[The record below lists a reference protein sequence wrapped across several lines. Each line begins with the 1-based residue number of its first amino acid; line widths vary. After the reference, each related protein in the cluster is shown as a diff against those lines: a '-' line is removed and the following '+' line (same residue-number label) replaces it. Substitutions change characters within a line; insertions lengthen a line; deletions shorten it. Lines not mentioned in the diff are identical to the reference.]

1 MRVEEAYRYVT
12 DRLNAMA
19 SNKGDNI
26 PKHTFVRAFNACQ
39 EMWAEERFK
48 LADTNKTRIDE
59 LQRLVTTLS
68 VTTSLQ
74 KENNY
79 WYTNLPEDYYHTYRV
94 DVYAPCLLTAYPK
107 KEADINVF
115 LNDALWKPSL
125 EWGETLYTISQNKL
139 KIYGDFAINSVNFL
153 YFRRPVQINM
163 ADGYTDIDG
172 NLNVNIDPEF
182 VASSLIDILDKTV
195 ALLAADSADQFR
207 YQINEGKAQ
216 RIP

>member
-1 MRVEEAYRYVT
+1 MRVEEAYRYIT

-39 EMWAEERFK
+39 EMWVEERFK
-48 LADTNKTRIDE
+48 LADTNNTRIDE
-59 LQRLVTTLS
+59 LQRLVTTLPA
-68 VTTSLQ
+68 TLQ

-79 WYTNLPEDYYHTYRV
+79 WYTLLPDDYYHTYRV

-107 KEADINVF
+107 KESDINVF
-115 LNDALWKPSL
+115 LNDSLWKPSL
-125 EWGETLYTISQNKL
+125 EWGETLYTISENKL
-139 KIYGDFAINSVNFL
+139 KIYGDFAIDSVNFL
-153 YFRRPVQINM
+153 YFRRPLKINM

-172 NLNVNIDPEF
+172 NPNVNIDPEF
-182 VASSLIDILDKTV
+182 VASSLIDILEKTV
-195 ALLAADSADQFR
+195 SLLAVDATDQFR
-207 YQINEGKAQ
+207 YQAVEPKVQ

>member
-1 MRVEEAYRYVT
+1 MRVEEAYRYIT

-39 EMWAEERFK
+39 DMWVEERFK
-48 LADTNKTRIDE
+48 LADTNNTRIDE
-59 LQRLVTTLS
+59 LQRLVTTLPA
-68 VTTSLQ
+68 TLQ

-79 WYTNLPEDYYHTYRV
+79 WYTPLPDDYYHTYRV

-115 LNDALWKPSL
+115 LNDSLWKPSL
-125 EWGETLYTISQNKL
+125 EWGETLYTISENKL
-139 KIYGDFAINSVNFL
+139 KIYGDFAIDSVNFL
-153 YFRRPVQINM
+153 YFRRPVKINM

-172 NLNVNIDPEF
+172 NPNVNIDPEF
-182 VASSLIDILDKTV
+182 VASSLLDILEKTV
-195 ALLAADSADQFR
+195 SLLAVDATDQFR
-207 YQINEGKAQ
+207 YQAVEPKVQ